1 MTCTRCA
8 LCGGGDGAAGGAEG
22 EGGAGAAAL
31 GPLLGPYGA
40 DLILV
45 HKACAI
51 WSPEVYEDDNGELK
65 NIEKAVRR
73 GRHLY
78 CSYCGEKG
86 ATVGC
91 RVEKCKCSYH
101 VLCAYEADCQL
112 ANWLV
117 SCPDHAD
124 AAHQAAVKERRRQER
139 ERKKLDRKRKR
150 GSAAA
155 ADAAAARARAAAAA
169 AAAALGGQAVPPLGG
184 ERRHDVVNLALADE
198 DAEAR
203 EIAQGAPEGLRDV
216 WALREERDFFIKQN
230 ARRARDMKRI
240 QPLKITPEAAR
251 EGGFKTFGGMADHVR
266 ALREVVLLPL
276 LYPDAFAQLGV
287 TPPRGVLLH
296 GAPGCGKTHAA
307 RALAAECAAASGSE
321 VAFYARK
328 GADCLGK
335 FHGDAER
342 ELRLLFEHASQHQ
355 PAVIFFDE
363 FDGLAP
369 ARGGRGDSVHS
380 SVVSTL
386 LALMDGLKDRG
397 RVVVLAATNC
407 PDALDAALRRPGR
420 FDRELLFSLPARADR
435 AAILRVHTR
444 RWPEAARPSAA
455 LLAALARATEGFS
468 AAELAALCASA
479 VVVAATRAFG
489 PVSDQAVALGRA
501 CGPAEGESD
510 AGGAEAG
517 GDAGQPS
524 PGAGGQAAIVAR
536 PPEAASS
543 EAPAPVLVW
552 AKASGFPWWPAVRLP
567 LDSPRLPAG
576 ARAARKP
583 GCALVEFID
592 RDRSWAWLPCAAVRP
607 YAPGADEHE
616 AMAAQASKSILL
628 TEALEGAAKQ
638 QERLAARAKRVA
650 EHAAAAAE
658 ERRRS
663 EEASRAKERRTAM
676 AKAVVL
682 VGAVAEGAAPPKAAA
697 AASARALSA
706 SAPRYTRAAALAAAA
721 LMADGALARTDGC
734 WRALVCGDG
743 DQGQRGVASAALAA
757 LRAVPC
763 VMADAAAR
771 ATGGGAGGLVS
782 AAAEARRLAASSGM
796 AVLFLPDVHT
806 WATAPVGTPDGGAD
820 AVGGAD
826 GMRVDAPV
834 PDLAGA
840 PLSQEWQL
848 LEQQLEGACV
858 AVLATASVPL
868 AEVPRSLSAAF
879 GGGGDAAGANGAS
892 NGAAASGARSR
903 RALVGL
909 GALEPADAAR
919 CVDAAASDVAAAL
932 SAAGV
937 ADEAAGGWRAKLAA
951 VGTSSPSSA
960 GALDDAIGAALHGT
974 LGPLR
979 ASLGLRAP
987 PS

>member
-1 MTCTRCA
+1 MSSA
-8 LCGGGDGAAGGAEG
+8 FSSS
-22 EGGAGAAAL
+22 
-31 GPLLGPYGA
+31 PLSLSLPP
-40 DLILV
+40 LSSSL
-45 HKACAI
+45 
-51 WSPEVYEDDNGELK
+51 S
-65 NIEKAVRR
+65 
-73 GRHLY
+73 
-78 CSYCGEKG
+78 
-86 ATVGC
+86 
-91 RVEKCKCSYH
+91 
-101 VLCAYEADCQL
+101 
-112 ANWLV
+112 
-117 SCPDHAD
+117 
-124 AAHQAAVKERRRQER
+124 
-139 ERKKLDRKRKR
+139 
-150 GSAAA
+150 
-155 ADAAAARARAAAAA
+155 AAAAA

-479 VVVAATRAFG
+479 VVGAATRAFG

-501 CGPAEGESD
+501 CGPAEGELD
-510 AGGAEAG
+510 AGGAAAG
-517 GDAGQPS
+517 GDAGQAS

-536 PPEAASS
+536 SPEAASS

-676 AKAVVL
+676 AKAVVVRPRDWAASLASAPPPCARRAAAASGPPARRLPRYLAPALAAPTAALLRSMLSWRTDLGPMLPDGLHEGADVAYLDALDAVDPPLGAQL

-806 WATAPVGTPDGGAD
+806 WATAPVGTPDGGAG